1 MILQDLAAY
10 YHRLAADPEESVA
23 EPGFQSKEIAFIVV
37 LRPDGSLAGL
47 DDTRYLEGKKKRVRV
62 YKVPREEKRT
72 VKVIAN
78 LLWDNPAYVFGEEAV
93 KKGKEPRKPERLAE
107 MRAAFVQRIRDAFP
121 DPVADPGLAAVLAFL
136 DSDQAGLHEH
146 PLWPELLETG
156 LNLSF
161 RLEGEAGL
169 VCQGP
174 AVRAALGG
182 SSDQGGQPGLCLVSG
197 RREPIARLHTAI
209 KGVWG
214 GNSRGGDIVSFNLP
228 AFRSQG
234 KEQGDNAPV
243 GLTAEFAYTT
253 ALNHLLR
260 KDSPQRMQVG
270 DASTVFWAAQANPME
285 GIFGAMMGGDE
296 VDGLPVTLD
305 NVMAIFNAP
314 QTGRPPLLDDPTGFY
329 VLGLSP
335 NSARVAV
342 RFWHRGTVKEVS
354 RNLVRHFADLEIV
367 RAPHDKPSLS
377 IFRLLTALAVL
388 GKADNIP
395 PNLAGKLCESIVK
408 GLPYPASLLPAAL
421 IRLRAE
427 REITHPRAALIKAW
441 LNRRARYYDLPEKEL
456 TVALDLENDNVGY
469 RLGRLFAAL
478 ERAQELA
485 QPGINATIR
494 ERFYGAASATP
505 VVAFP
510 RLLKLKNH
518 HLAKIENPGAVVN
531 LEKLLGE
538 ISGGLDPAVG
548 FPSRLDLADQG
559 RFAIGYYHQ
568 RQDFFKKRAQAEE
581 LAEASDTEQPAAVAA
596 E

>member
-10 YHRLAADPEESVA
+10 YDRLAADPEENVA

-37 LRPDGSLAGL
+37 LRPDGSFAGI
-47 DDTRYLEGKKKRVRV
+47 DDTRYLEGKKKRARV
-62 YKVPREEKRT
+62 FKVPREEKRT

-78 LLWDNPAYVFGEEAV
+78 LLWDNPAYVFGEETV

-107 MRAAFVQRIRDAFP
+107 MRAAFVQRIREAFP
-121 DPVADPGLAAVLAFL
+121 DPSADPGVAAVLAFL
-136 DSDQAGLHEH
+136 DSHQAGLREH
-146 PLWPELLETG
+146 PLWPEILESG
-156 LNLSF
+156 LNVSF
-161 RLEGEAGL
+161 RLEGQTGL

-174 AVRAALGG
+174 AVHATLGA

-270 DASTVFWAAQANPME
+270 DASTVFWAEKPNPME
-285 GIFGAMMGGDE
+285 GLFGAMMGGDE
-296 VDGLPVTLD
+296 IDGLPVTLD
-305 NVMAIFNAP
+305 HVMAIFNAP
-314 QTGRPPLLDDPTGFY
+314 RSGRPPLLDDPTGFY

-335 NSARVAV
+335 NSARIAV
-342 RFWHRGTVKEVS
+342 RFWHRGSVKEVS
-354 RNLVRHFADLEIV
+354 RNLLAHFRDLEIV

-377 IFRLLTALAVL
+377 ILRLLTALAVL

-395 PNLAGKLCESIVK
+395 PHLAGKLYESIIK

-421 IRLRAE
+421 TRLRAE
-427 REITHPRAALIKAW
+427 REITHPRAALLKAW

-456 TVALDLENDNVGY
+456 TVALDLDNQNVGY

-478 ERAQELA
+478 ERVQELA

-531 LEKLLGE
+531 LEKLLTE
-538 ISGGLDPAVG
+538 ICGGLDPAVG

-568 RQDFFKKRAQAEE
+568 RQDFFKKRAQAEDQ
-581 LAEASDTEQPAAVAA
+581 AEASEAEQSAATAA